1 MFNSDN
7 LRLDGKCAIITGA
20 GAGIGKE
27 IAITFATAGASVVVS
42 DINADAANH
51 VVDEIQQLGGQAFAW
66 RCDITSEQE
75 LSALADFAVSKL
87 GKVDILVNNAGGGGP
102 KPFDMPMADFRRAY
116 ELNVFSFFHLSQLV
130 APEMEKNGG
139 GVILTI
145 TSMAAENKNINM
157 TSYASSKAAASHL
170 VRNMA
175 FDLGE
180 KNIRVN
186 GIAPGAILTDAL
198 KSVIT
203 PEIEQKMLQ
212 HTPIRRLGQPQDIA
226 NAALFLC
233 SPAASWVSG
242 QILTVSAICKSCAIS
257 PGTLYHHFISKE
269 ALIQAIILQDQE
281 RALARFRE
289 PIEGIHFVDYMVESI
304 VSLTH
309 EAFGQRALVVE
320 IMAEGMRNPQVA
332 AMLKNKHMTIT
343 EFVAQRMRDAQ
354 QKGEISPD
362 INTAMTS
369 RLLLDLT
376 YGVLADIEAEDLA
389 REASFA
395 QGLRAM
401 IGGILT
407 AS

>member
-51 VVDEIQQLGGQAFAW
+51 VVDEIQQLDGQAFAW

-75 LSALADFAVSKL
+75 LSALADFAVSNL

-157 TSYASSKAAASHL
+157 TSYASSASSKAAASHL

-186 GIAPGAILTDAL
+186 SIAPGAILTDAL

-203 PEIEQKMLQ
+203 PEI
-212 HTPIRRLGQPQDIA
+212 G
-226 NAALFLC
+226 
-233 SPAASWVSG
+233 
-242 QILTVSAICKSCAIS
+242 
-257 PGTLYHHFISKE
+257 
-269 ALIQAIILQDQE
+269 
-281 RALARFRE
+281 
-289 PIEGIHFVDYMVESI
+289 
-304 VSLTH
+304 
-309 EAFGQRALVVE
+309 
-320 IMAEGMRNPQVA
+320 
-332 AMLKNKHMTIT
+332 
-343 EFVAQRMRDAQ
+343 
-354 QKGEISPD
+354 
-362 INTAMTS
+362 
-369 RLLLDLT
+369 
-376 YGVLADIEAEDLA
+376 
-389 REASFA
+389 
-395 QGLRAM
+395 
-401 IGGILT
+401 
-407 AS
+407 

>member
-51 VVDEIQQLGGQAFAW
+51 VVNEIQQLGGQAFAC

-145 TSMAAENKNINM
+145 TSMAA
-157 TSYASSKAAASHL
+157 
-170 VRNMA
+170 
-175 FDLGE
+175 DLGE

-242 QILTVSAICKSCAIS
+242 QILTVS
-257 PGTLYHHFISKE
+257 GGGV
-269 ALIQAIILQDQE
+269 QE
-281 RALARFRE
+281 L
-289 PIEGIHFVDYMVESI
+289 
-304 VSLTH
+304 
-309 EAFGQRALVVE
+309 
-320 IMAEGMRNPQVA
+320 N
-332 AMLKNKHMTIT
+332 
-343 EFVAQRMRDAQ
+343 
-354 QKGEISPD
+354 
-362 INTAMTS
+362 
-369 RLLLDLT
+369 
-376 YGVLADIEAEDLA
+376 
-389 REASFA
+389 
-395 QGLRAM
+395 
-401 IGGILT
+401 
-407 AS
+407 